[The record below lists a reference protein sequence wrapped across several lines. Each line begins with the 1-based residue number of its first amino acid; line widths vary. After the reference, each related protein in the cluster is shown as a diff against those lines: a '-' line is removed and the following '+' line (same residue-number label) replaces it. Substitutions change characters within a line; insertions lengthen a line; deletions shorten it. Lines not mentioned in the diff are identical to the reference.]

1 MNQIERIVQ
10 QEKGRPYKQRN
21 RDLFTYYVLSL
32 INQEQSKQKTRRI
45 SILVGLASIVPVLI
59 FLPNLES
66 IYFGLVGSVL
76 HIVIPVLY
84 NLTYASITVSLS
96 IFFLLLLFQW
106 KGAPPSRPMKSKR
119 L

>member
-66 IYFGLVGSVL
+66 IYFGLVGNVL

-84 NLTYASITVSLS
+84 NLTVASIAVFLP
-96 IFFLLLLFQW
+96 IFIWLLLFQK
-106 KGAPPSRPMKSKR
+106 KGAPRTSPMKPKR

>member
-10 QEKGRPYKQRN
+10 REKSRPYKQRN

-45 SILVGLASIVPVLI
+45 SILVGLASILPILI
-59 FLPNLES
+59 FLPHLES
-66 IYFGLVGSVL
+66 IYFGLVGNVL

-84 NLTYASITVSLS
+84 NLTLASITVFVL
-96 IFFLLLLFQW
+96 IFIGLLLFQRN
-106 KGAPPSRPMKSKR
+106 GTPPSRPIRPKR

>member
-10 QEKGRPYKQRN
+10 QEKSQPYKQRN

-45 SILVGLASIVPVLI
+45 SILLGLASILPILI
-59 FLPNLES
+59 LLPNLES
-66 IYFGLVGSVL
+66 IFFGLVGSVL

-84 NLTYASITVSLS
+84 NLTYASITVFLS
-96 IFFLLLLFQW
+96 IFFLLAFVFK
-106 KGAPPSRPMKSKR
+106 KGVPPSRPIKPKR